1 MAGVEI
7 PVEFASIRAYIRT
20 IHGGARWLLPAELAF
35 LDEIGAGL
43 RNWVAARWPVDTGT
57 SRDAWEY
64 QVKGT
69 RNEVSVTIYNDVD
82 YVEWVH
88 YKGTPENPPLW
99 EQLQAL
105 IPSIIGPLLAQFRTV
120 IDRTESAL
128 RAFWAGKGQAVG
140 APGLVRP
147 PLPTRALQDYAR
159 ATQGRA
165 PAAA

>member
-7 PVEFASIRAYIRT
+7 PVQLDSIKRHIRT
-20 IHGGARWLLPAELAF
+20 VHGGARWLLPAELAF
-35 LDEIGAGL
+35 LDEMGAAL

-69 RNEVSVTIYNDVD
+69 QSDVSILIYNDVD

-88 YKGTPENPPLW
+88 YKGTPEDPPLW
-99 EQLQAL
+99 EELQVQ
-105 IPSIIGPLLAQFRTV
+105 IPAILGPLLAQLRNV
-120 IDRTESAL
+120 IDRTEAAL
-128 RAFWAGKGQAVG
+128 RAYWSGRGQAVG
-140 APGLVRP
+140 AAGLIRP

-159 ATQGRA
+159 ASQGRA
-165 PAAA
+165 PAVA

>member
-7 PVEFASIRAYIRT
+7 PVEFASIRAYIRQV
-20 IHGGARWLLPAELAF
+20 HGGPRWLLPAELAF
-35 LDEIGAGL
+35 LDEIGAAL

-69 RNEVSVTIYNDVD
+69 RDEVLVTIYNDVD

-88 YKGTPENPPLW
+88 YKGTPAEPALW
-99 EQLQAL
+99 EQLQGL
-105 IPSIIGPLLAQFRTV
+105 IPGILAPLLNQFRRV

-128 RAFWAGKGQAVG
+128 RAFWAGRGQSVG

-159 ATQGRA
+159 ASQGRA
-165 PAAA
+165 LAVA

>member
-7 PVEFASIRAYIRT
+7 PVDFASIRAYIRT

-35 LDEIGAGL
+35 LNEIGDAL

-64 QVKGT
+64 VIKGT
-69 RNEVSVTIYNDVD
+69 REEVSVTIYNDVD

-88 YKGTPENPPLW
+88 YKGTPEDPPLW
-99 EQLQAL
+99 EQLQAQ
-105 IPSIIGPLLAQFRTV
+105 IPGIIAPLLSRFRAV
-120 IDRTESAL
+120 IDRTEAAL
-128 RAFWAGKGQAVG
+128 RAFWAGKGNPVG
-140 APGLVRP
+140 VGGLIRP

-159 ATQGRA
+159 ANQGRA
-165 PAAA
+165 LAAA